1 MQFAVDVDPNASRGE
16 SAALWL
22 GEAAAVLLT
31 DGLAGRGVGVV
42 ARDERIEVF
51 DRLQLPMSATLTRA
65 TMIRVADIFGASEIV
80 FGDVRLGEKL
90 TVRARMISVAAGR
103 QLPEFTGEADLPHLF
118 ELFAKATTSLAAAT
132 GRPSSAARND
142 AEPDLTVEVFENY
155 MKGLVAT
162 SPAAQ
167 RRFLETALS
176 GAPHDAR
183 ILTALWSVYS
193 AAGEHDKA
201 LGAASAV
208 PGTSP
213 LARKSRFAAA
223 LSLIE
228 LKRFDGAFQALTA
241 LHAEKAASAVSNAL
255 GIVQLQR
262 SVLTGPEGA
271 VTFFMR
277 AAEQEPGNT
286 DYLFNVGYAHAIAG
300 DTTAALFWL
309 REAVRFDAAHADAHL
324 VMSTVLMRAGKTV
337 EARRELDLARLI
349 GTTVDPAA
357 LTLAATIPPDLE
369 RTALTVDAA
378 PIAYVT
384 AVIANPA
391 QRDHD
396 ATATFHLERGRRLV
410 EAQNDREAVN
420 ELRRAIYL
428 APYADEPHLL
438 LGTVYQRTGRLE
450 DAINEYKIAIW
461 ARETAVARVALGTAL
476 LEAGDRIA
484 ARAEVERALK
494 LAPESAE
501 ARALLARIGGGSPR
515 I

>member
-1 MQFAVDVDPNASRGE
+1 
-16 SAALWL
+16 
-22 GEAAAVLLT
+22 
-31 DGLAGRGVGVV
+31 
-42 ARDERIEVF
+42 
-51 DRLQLPMSATLTRA
+51 
-65 TMIRVADIFGASEIV
+65 
-80 FGDVRLGEKL
+80 
-90 TVRARMISVAAGR
+90 
-103 QLPEFTGEADLPHLF
+103 
-118 ELFAKATTSLAAAT
+118 
-132 GRPSSAARND
+132 
-142 AEPDLTVEVFENY
+142 
-155 MKGLVAT
+155 
-162 SPAAQ
+162 
-167 RRFLETALS
+167 
-176 GAPHDAR
+176 
-183 ILTALWSVYS
+183 
-193 AAGEHDKA
+193 
-201 LGAASAV
+201 
-208 PGTSP
+208 
-213 LARKSRFAAA
+213 
-223 LSLIE
+223 
-228 LKRFDGAFQALTA
+228 
-241 LHAEKAASAVSNAL
+241 
-255 GIVQLQR
+255 
-262 SVLTGPEGA
+262 
-271 VTFFMR
+271 
-277 AAEQEPGNT
+277 
-286 DYLFNVGYAHAIAG
+286 VGYAHAIAG

-461 ARETAVARVALGTAL
+461 ARETAAARVALGTAL